1 MVFSSAL
8 ASSIH
13 VGTSITWHSIF
24 IERLVIVDAIV
35 FGILALFHLLVW
47 IDVTVTSGK
56 APNGLVDASSGGIQA
71 VGILLPLSQVALQI
85 GKSRSGVPLPNSIFL
100 DVFISDLWL
109 ALSLALG
116 LAAMSLIPYRRYP
129 RVLGVLFGWQ
139 LFSFMVGL
147 ARLGV
152 AIFAFTASA

>member
-1 MVFSSAL
+1 MTAS
-8 ASSIH
+8 ASSLVLGIS
-13 VGTSITWHSIF
+13 VTWDGVF
-24 IERLVIVDAIV
+24 LDRLLVIDASV
-35 FGILALFHLLVW
+35 FVFLALLHLAAW
-47 IDVTVTSGK
+47 AGVTVTWQD
-56 APNGLVDASSGGIQA
+56 PPERLVDASSGVIQA

-85 GKSRSGVPLPNSIFL
+85 GKSRSGVPLPDSIFL

-129 RVLGVLFGWQ
+129 RVLGVLYGWQ

-152 AIFAFTASA
+152 AIFEFTTNA